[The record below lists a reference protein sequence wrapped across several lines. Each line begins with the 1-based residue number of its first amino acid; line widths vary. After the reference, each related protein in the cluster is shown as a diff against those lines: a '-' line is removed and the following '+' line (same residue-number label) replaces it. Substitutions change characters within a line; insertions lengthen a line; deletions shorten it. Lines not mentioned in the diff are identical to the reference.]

1 MFLARF
7 HGRIPPGR
15 SFLKTARFHSCP
27 ALLVPKL
34 QKFNLADIG
43 EGITECE
50 VISWS
55 VKSQGTVQAFDVLCE
70 VQSDKASVEITSPFD
85 GVLKQ
90 ILVKE
95 GEVGKVGEPLCLIE
109 TEDGEEADC
118 SETTLSEDQPRPALA
133 TSPPTGPAAVPLTNG
148 ASQAIPRRH
157 HPLDP
162 NKPAESARFSSDDAL
177 AVPSVRHFAMKNG
190 IFDLSKLMPGSGK
203 NGRIEKSDVEAY
215 LAGATA
221 STPRLPLPEPAV
233 TSQGEDLVV
242 ELARTRYG
250 MWKAM
255 VKSLEIP
262 HFGYSTTLDLTELH
276 CAHYLPTSSQSNAPS
291 PVSSTAILPDPP
303 SSTPIPGSGQYTK
316 LTYLPVLLKT
326 LSRAMA
332 EWPLFRSSITP
343 QTPPS
348 TSSPLPKPTL
358 TIRPG
363 ADISIALS
371 THTGLYTPTI
381 RNVSAHSV
389 YSLASALKHL
399 SHLGR
404 QVPCGLTPTEMP
416 KRGGT
421 ITVSNV
427 GAIGDGDFASPV
439 LVPGGGVAIV
449 AIGRAK
455 WVWDVSRNENGQGE
469 RRLKVGVSWSADH
482 RVVEGAELAAFVETW
497 RGWVENPQR
506 MIADGV

>member
-7 HGRIPPGR
+7 HGRILPGR

-55 VKSQGTVQAFDVLCE
+55 VKSQGTVQASDVLCE
-70 VQSDKASVEITSPFD
+70 VQSDKASVEITGPFD
-85 GVLKQ
+85 
-90 ILVKE
+90 E
-95 GEVGKVGEPLCLIE
+95 GEAAKVGEPLCLIE

-118 SETTLSEDQPRPALA
+118 SETTLSEDQPGSALA
-133 TSPPTGPAAVPLTNG
+133 TSPPTGPTTVLPTDG
-148 ASQAIPRRH
+148 SPQSAIPHRH

-162 NKPAESARFSSDDAL
+162 NKPAESVRFSSDDAL

-203 NGRIEKSDVEAY
+203 NGRIEKSDVGAY

-221 STPRLPLPEPAV
+221 PTPQLPLPEPAV

-242 ELARTRYG
+242 ELGRTRYG
-250 MWKAM
+250 MWKVK

-276 CAHYLPTSSQSNAPS
+276 CAHYLPASSQSNAPS

-303 SSTPIPGSGQYTK
+303 SSTPIPGSGRYTK
-316 LTYLPVLLKT
+316 LTYLPILLKT

-389 YSLASALKHL
+389 YSLTSTLRHL
-399 SHLGR
+399 SHPGR
-404 QVPCGLTPTEMP
+404 RVPS
-416 KRGGT
+416 GGT
-421 ITVSNV
+421 ITISNV
-427 GAIGDGDFASPV
+427 
-439 LVPGGGVAIV
+439 VPGGGVAIV

-455 WVWDVSRNENGQGE
+455 WVWDVNRNENWQGE
-469 RRLKVGVSWSADH
+469 RKLKVGVSWSADH

-497 RGWVENPQR
+497 RGCVENPQR